1 MQAYGTLTIVDLLDT
16 ATYIYYADN
25 AEGDNPSAT
34 SEGKTY
40 IGIYGGPALSSR
52 PDVPDP
58 NWSSDVWSGW
68 QKYVGEDGAPGT
80 SITIKSTQVKYIVT
94 EEDAQPSTAA
104 NWGDSIP
111 TTPQGSYLWT
121 WTKVVYSDDSSTDT
135 FSKSYLGKDA
145 NAYYIETNQEEVLIF
160 KTSQGNQTSPAILKI
175 KMYKLPLTSNSKP
188 IDFSKNYRF
197 GYIDGDGVFNDLIT
211 EKYTQYYTFSSHED
225 NEASTVF
232 SYSIQD
238 LINNYTD
245 VIPTNTVLKFAY
257 LENNEEIAIKIIPY
271 QFGTSEDMAKFAV
284 TAASINAAV
293 GKSTLEFDADGLTI
307 RNGHFEIIDNKDV
320 SLLQYTPPSGAEGS
334 GLLEITGKI
343 HATDGEFNGKINAIE
358 GDIGGFIIDNDGLY
372 SKSGA
377 GTEGEYNTSNSNIR
391 LLGEKGEIYAKNITL
406 GTSAQIEEYIQLG
419 KAFLRNPDRAEGK
432 LLLEAGEI
440 KLNDEGVLQLG
451 TTKLDGK
458 TSTIT
463 GNNWSITPDH
473 ANFKNINVSGK
484 ISTAVFEQ
492 SHVQSVGGSMIFKPS
507 YKVEG
512 YEPGKNGN
520 GDKLILDRKFSGKI
534 DEINEEGQVTNRN
547 YVYLV
552 KTDGSLVEEQIS
564 ITGKDDKKKTVII
577 SSNLNLNSQSENN
590 SNPLVSLIDI
600 GTEGSLII
608 GVNSNGVETGL
619 LRPYGFT
626 ITEYNVLSNTESN
639 IESNA
644 ETDTNSDTVSNI
656 NSFQNPKVFFGDL
669 KESGIKI
676 TDTQGLEGF
685 GLYSENVYLTGS
697 LTTQINKDSRLT
709 YAGINTLNSVSA
721 TKFDQNT
728 GAAIDNSKIVFW
740 AGATNMTDINNAP
753 FQVTEQGS
761 LYAAQGLFEGA
772 IISKSRIQ
780 GVDIYAARIHGWD
793 IEKNETNSLTF
804 YNASKGIVFK
814 KGDYNGVNEDK
825 STEIFSIG
833 EEGLSSNNKYF
844 IDIANGKI
852 KFISD
857 EIQTSD
863 YFTNKTGASF
873 LHLKDNQILGSYI
886 VDNTSEKVHANISF
900 NDQKLSFGLNK
911 TQEDFVIN
919 SNEIQLKKDTVKINK
934 TVLFGEQLKYEQT
947 ANGYNLYVL

>member
-16 ATYIYYADN
+16 ATYIYY
-25 AEGDNPSAT
+25 SANEDGT
-34 SEGKTY
+34 GASTAPDANTKY
-40 IGIYGGPALSSR
+40 IGIYSGPALEDGQ
-52 PDVPDP
+52 PLIPPKDTI
-58 NWSSDVWSGW
+58 WS
-68 QKYVGEDGAPGT
+68 KYVGEDGAPGT
-80 SITIKSTQVKYIVT
+80 SITIESTQVKYIVT
-94 EEDAQPSTAA
+94 EDDVQPSTDA
-104 NWGDSIP
+104 NWGNSIP

-121 WTKVVYSDDSSTDT
+121 WTKVDYSDGSSTDT

-211 EKYTQYYTFSSHED
+211 EKYAKYYTFSSHED
-225 NEASTVF
+225 NEASNVF

-320 SLLQYTPPSGAEGS
+320 SLLQYTPPSGKEGS

-343 HATDGEFNGKINAIE
+343 HATDGEFTGKINAIE

-372 SKSGA
+372 SKNGA

-391 LLGEKGEIYAKNITL
+391 LLGEDGKIYAKNITL
-406 GTSAQIEEYIQLG
+406 GANAQIEEYIQLG
-419 KAFLRNPDRAEGK
+419 KAFLRNPDRTEGK

-520 GDKLILDRKFSGKI
+520 GDKLILDREFLGKI

-552 KTDGSLVEEQIS
+552 KTDGSLVEGQIS
-564 ITGKDDKKKTVII
+564 ITGKDDEKKTVVI

-608 GVNSNGVETGL
+608 GVNSNGAEAGL

-626 ITEYNVLSNTESN
+626 ITEYNVLSNAESN

-644 ETDTNSDTVSNI
+644 ETDTNSDTSSNI

-697 LTTQINKDSRLT
+697 LTTQINKDSRQT

-844 IDIANGKI
+844 IDITNGKI

-863 YFTNKTGASF
+863 YFTNKTGAF

-919 SNEIQLKKDTVKINK
+919 SNEIQLKKDTVKMDK
-934 TVLFGEQLKYEQT
+934 TVLFGQRLKYEQT
-947 ANGYNLYVL
+947 NNGYNLYVL